1 MDTRRISAPTNGK
14 PEHDAGEGRRRKP
27 AISDRSMNE
36 NAPIKVQSAP
46 ETANEP
52 HGDLK
57 ASARA
62 SARWSLVAA
71 AVSGAV
77 QVLRVCVLV
86 RFLLE
91 ADDFG
96 LMALAVAVTYLAS
109 PLADMGTM
117 ISLIH
122 RQNASREEISSL
134 YWFNVAL
141 GLALSLALCLL
152 APLLAQF
159 FAEGRLTAVL
169 RTAALTF
176 AIDGFGL
183 IFIFLLKRDLN
194 FRLASII
201 ETGALLAGTV
211 VTFALALLDAGVWS
225 LVIGLVVQSVV
236 RTALA
241 MTYGF
246 AAYPV
251 ALRLRVREFGVF
263 LHFGKFQMAQT
274 AIVRVSERFDQ
285 VILGLFSGTTSLGLY
300 SVANNLASIP
310 VLHVLPVLGLP
321 AVSMLSRAQAQGDD
335 GRLARGYFLAA
346 EMMMVINT
354 SISFG
359 LLAIA
364 PTLVLLVLGSKW
376 LAIIPILQCLCVAA
390 TWYAFYAL
398 SSALLVAK
406 GAGALGLAW
415 RLGLMLVLVSAAVAG
430 ARLGEAVGLALAI
443 AGVLTLAIVPFYWL
457 VVRRLLGPSA
467 RQFSIAVGAPTA
479 MAAVMAVIVKLSE
492 HALAP
497 LPLAVTVALQVL
509 LGVGVFAGLLAA
521 LRPAIARELVMIVPY
536 ARITNAL
543 LSILDAV
550 EGLRRSAGLSR

>member
-1 MDTRRISAPTNGK
+1 
-14 PEHDAGEGRRRKP
+14 
-27 AISDRSMNE
+27 MNE

-71 AVSGAV
+71 AASGVV

-96 LMALAVAVTYLAS
+96 LMALAVAVTYLSS
-109 PLADMGTM
+109 PLADVGTM

-141 GLALSLALCLL
+141 GLVLFLTLCAL

-159 FAEGRLTAVL
+159 FAEPRLTAVL
-169 RTAALTF
+169 RVAALTF

-194 FRLASII
+194 FRLTSII
-201 ETGALLAGTV
+201 ETGALLAGTA
-211 VTFALALLDAGVWS
+211 VTFALALLQAGVWS
-225 LVIGLVVQSVV
+225 LVIGLIVQSVV

-241 MTYGF
+241 MAYGF
-246 AAYPV
+246 AAYPI
-251 ALRLRVREFGVF
+251 ALRMRAREFGVF
-263 LHFGKFQMAQT
+263 LRFGIFQMAQT
-274 AIVRVSERFDQ
+274 AVVRISERFDQ
-285 VILGLFSGTTSLGLY
+285 VILGLLSGTTSLGLY

-359 LLAIA
+359 LLATA
-364 PTLVLLVLGSKW
+364 PTLVLLVLGQKW
-376 LAIIPILQCLCVAA
+376 LAVVPILQCLCVAT

-398 SSALLVAK
+398 SGALVVAK
-406 GAGALGLAW
+406 GAGLLGLTW
-415 RLGLMLVLVSAAVAG
+415 RLGLTLVLISFAIAG
-430 ARLGEAVGLALAI
+430 ARLGGAIGLAFAI
-443 AGVLTLAIVPFYWL
+443 AVVLTLEIIPFYW
-457 VVRRLLGPSA
+457 VVARRLLGPCA

-479 MAAVMAVIVKLSE
+479 IAAVMAVIVKLSE
-492 HALAP
+492 HMFAP
-497 LPLAVTVALQVL
+497 LPLALTVALQVL
-509 LGVGVFAGLLAA
+509 LGAVVFAGLLA
-521 LRPAIARELVMIVPY
+521 LFRPTTARELIMIVPY
-536 ARITNAL
+536 PRVTDAL
-543 LSILDAV
+543 LSVLGAV
-550 EGLRRSAGLSR
+550 ERLRRSVRLSD